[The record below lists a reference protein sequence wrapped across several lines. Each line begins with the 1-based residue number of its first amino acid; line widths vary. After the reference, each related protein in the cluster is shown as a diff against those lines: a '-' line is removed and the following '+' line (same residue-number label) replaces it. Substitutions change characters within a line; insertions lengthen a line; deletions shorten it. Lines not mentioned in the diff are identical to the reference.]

1 MFEMIVKSLKEEGV
15 LVTGSQEEAARGLV
29 GKMLMAPVVVPLSA
43 SSLSPLVVRQEG
55 GESLSSSLSLN
66 SKKRVAEDVIGGPT
80 QKKRAVGGSSKGQQ
94 CCARV
99 VAQGSYED
107 TGVPGDPNIGTQCMK
122 FCKEEGAAMCGLH
135 MGGKSKYGDYA
146 GGFSPEATQLAIRHM
161 LPKMGSEEGKEALLA
176 KCDGPTKEK
185 MLAAEAAKKEKKAA
199 AAAKGKPAA
208 VKKVAA
214 SSSSAVAV
222 VAKKAAASDE
232 DGSDFEEAPLKVLA
246 PKRSIKIAAATEEDS
261 DFEEEVVVAK
271 AKSSA
276 PKRSIKI
283 AEEEGSEDGEDDED
297 DDGDLLSAGSWK
309 PAVPLVVP
317 LVVSSSSR
325 PQVRVRTPAMSM
337 SRSPSPGFL
346 EMPLRAEPESE
357 EEDFTLA
364 VDPGRPAALPLA
376 AMREEEK
383 KIISITGIKYY
394 ADGRVPMYDKGVP
407 LHMFDLETGAYA
419 GTFDRSKRVW
429 TVKA

>member
-1 MFEMIVKSLKEEGV
+1 
-15 LVTGSQEEAARGLV
+15 
-29 GKMLMAPVVVPLSA
+29 
-43 SSLSPLVVRQEG
+43 
-55 GESLSSSLSLN
+55 
-66 SKKRVAEDVIGGPT
+66 
-80 QKKRAVGGSSKGQQ
+80 
-94 CCARV
+94 
-99 VAQGSYED
+99 
-107 TGVPGDPNIGTQCMK
+107 MK

-185 MLAAEAAKKEKKAA
+185 MLAAEAAKKGKKAA

-208 VKKVAA
+208 VKKVAG
-214 SSSSAVAV
+214 SSSAVAVAV
-222 VAKKAAASDE
+222 VAKKAAAASDE

-246 PKRSIKIAAATEEDS
+246 PKRGIKIAAATEEDS
-261 DFEEEVVVAK
+261 DFEEEEVVV

-283 AEEEGSEDGEDDED
+283 AEEEGEDGEGDEDGEDGED

-317 LVVSSSSR
+317 LVVSSSSSR
-325 PQVRVRTPAMSM
+325 AQVRVRTPAMSM

-394 ADGRVPMYDKGVP
+394 ADGRVPMNDKGVP